1 MRNQSHVTLIS
12 RLAAYVDDWRKSG
25 RMSQATVVD
34 EIVKTHD
41 RIDGPAATGIN
52 FEGNADEYNRQ
63 HANMQRVYRWLD
75 DKSKDTNLMPA
86 NFLPSILAA
95 MPEEQ
100 RYAFLSEMLAPLG
113 LGVRSLES
121 GEAGEFTYEHV
132 CDTHI
137 ETAQAI
143 QLMAM
148 AHKDP
153 TEANLQAA
161 ERAAEKVTERFARTK
176 KIIAGARKGCRALIT
191 KAFTRK
197 VTA

>member
-1 MRNQSHVTLIS
+1 MRNDSYKTVIS
-12 RLAAYVDDWRKSG
+12 RIAEYIDDWRKAQG
-25 RMSQATVVD
+25 MSQITVVD

-41 RIDGPAATGIN
+41 RIEGPAATGIV
-52 FEGNADEYNRQ
+52 FEKSSDEWNRQKNNADRIW
-63 HANMQRVYRWLD
+63 RWLD
-75 DKSKDTNLMPA
+75 DKSKDRNLLPI

-100 RYAFLSEMLAPLG
+100 RRAFLAELLAPLN
-113 LGVRSLES
+113 LGVRSLE
-121 GEAGEFTYEHV
+121 GEDTDEFTFEHV

-137 ETAQAI
+137 ETAKAMQLLAI
-143 QLMAM
+143 

-153 TEANLQAA
+153 TESNLQAA

-191 KAFTRK
+191 KAFNRK